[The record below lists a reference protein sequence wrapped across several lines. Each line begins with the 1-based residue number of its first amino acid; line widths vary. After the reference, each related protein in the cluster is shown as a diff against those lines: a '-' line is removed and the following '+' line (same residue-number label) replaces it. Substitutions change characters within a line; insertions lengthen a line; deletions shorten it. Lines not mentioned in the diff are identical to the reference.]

1 MKFVSIPIF
10 LVSLSIGLFLTYI
23 TNPPTRTILVF
34 PTPDNVD
41 ELVFKD
47 KSDNCFNFEAREVK
61 CPSNPDDIQS
71 YNVQ

>member
-10 LVSLSIGLFLTYI
+10 LISLSFGLFLTYI

-41 ELVFKD
+41 ELIFRD
-47 KSDNCFNFEAREVK
+47 KSQNCFSFQANEVK
-61 CPSNPDDIQS
+61 CPNNPDDIES
-71 YNVQ
+71 YAVQ

>member
-10 LVSLSIGLFLTYI
+10 LVSLSFGLFLTYI

-41 ELVFKD
+41 ELIFRD
-47 KSDNCFNFEAREVK
+47 KSQNCFSFKANEVK
-61 CPSNPDDIQS
+61 CPNNPDDIES
-71 YNVQ
+71 YTVQ

>member
-1 MKFVSIPIF
+1 MKFVSMPIF

-23 TNPPTRTILVF
+23 TNPPTRTIFVF

-47 KSDNCFNFEAREVK
+47 NSENCFTFKADEVD
-61 CPSNPDDIQS
+61 CPENSDEIEN
-71 YNVQ
+71 YAVQ